1 MLINTL
7 TAKMAMD
14 SLPPNEKT
22 KTIQTWLPDALHFRR
37 GIQNTRVRD
46 IEVEIPVS

>member
-1 MLINTL
+1 MN
-7 TAKMAMD
+7 
-14 SLPPNEKT
+14 SLPPNDNT
-22 KTIQTWLPDALHFRR
+22 KTITTWLPNALHFRR